1 MKKKNKFTL
10 NHLGLCLGLWL
21 LFFPFYFAANTA
33 WSQTSS
39 LPNNSISN
47 EPQIKD
53 IESWGA
59 FRGWSPD
66 VPYGQNSLD
75 RINKNKLNNKSEA
88 NEKGSIVIDKKDL
101 NPSYIEINTSDEVD
115 DMSSGAFR
123 GWSPSVPYGE

>member
-10 NHLGLCLGLWL
+10 NHLGLFLGLWL

-101 NPSYIEINTSDEVD
+101 NPSSIEINTSDEVD

-123 GWSPSVPYGE
+123 GWCPSVPYGE